1 MPIHSRGGA
10 VSCSGPDVLLS
21 DAVMSF
27 LVSQDWRQRS
37 ILDVWAVISLP
48 YRGWVEGPAAL
59 DPAVVRGPPGEG
71 QLRAE
76 ADEPAAALGPGGT
89 GRGPAGRL
97 TLKHKV
103 KVSIWVSRKTVT
115 RDPIRKN
122 RIKPWN

>member
-1 MPIHSRGGA
+1 M
-10 VSCSGPDVLLS
+10 LLS

-27 LVSQDWRQRS
+27 LVSQDWRQCS
-37 ILDVWAVISLP
+37 ILDKWVVSSLP
-48 YRGWVEGPAAL
+48 WRGVGGEGPCGFGSSGGQRTA
-59 DPAVVRGPPGEG
+59 REG

-89 GRGPAGRL
+89 GRGPADSL

-103 KVSIWVSRKTVT
+103 KVLIWVSRKTVT